1 MRVIVETQSR
11 ARARLRTRVRRS
23 LVRAFRRL
31 AGVPTR
37 AADNDI
43 TVRQVSRVS
52 SVVRSV
58 VPHPLVENAQVR
70 AMATGLI
77 IGSIH
82 VVFAVVN
89 VVLALLARS
98 VWALS
103 VGVVIA
109 ALNVGKSYL
118 ASGALMSVAIDSSYE
133 TEESL
138 LRCRRVGVALVL
150 VVLVMSGTVARLVLQ
165 GFGGEYPGVLI
176 YVYAAYALIQI
187 LIALVNLVR
196 ARREET
202 LAVRGVRAFNLASAL
217 ISVFALQT
225 VLLSRVDWELLPD
238 TVSRSVVEGGLGGF
252 VCLCMV
258 IMGLRLA
265 LTANARLVER
275 RRGDIHYRRRSVR

>member
-11 ARARLRTRVRRS
+11 ARARLRTRVRSS

-150 VVLVMSGTVARLVLQ
+150 VVLVQVLDYFIPLLGAKYSGGSRWGERGCLAGTLVGLFFMPWGIVLGPFLGAFIGELLGGRETKDALRSGFGSLLGFLLGTVVKC
-165 GFGGEYPGVLI
+165 
-176 YVYAAYALIQI
+176 ALCGY
-187 LIALVNLVR
+187 LLWKFV
-196 ARREET
+196 E
-202 LAVRGVRAFNLASAL
+202 AV
-217 ISVFALQT
+217 
-225 VLLSRVDWELLPD
+225 W
-238 TVSRSVVEGGLGGF
+238 
-252 VCLCMV
+252 
-258 IMGLRLA
+258 
-265 LTANARLVER
+265 
-275 RRGDIHYRRRSVR
+275 